1 MALLVIFIALISAWY
16 FGLAAFTAGLTVKH
30 WVLMGFVLGPL
41 AYLLFTAHRHL
52 ALRKIRCSE
61 EWILNS

>member
-16 FGLAAFTAGLTVKH
+16 FGLAAFTADLSVTY
-30 WVLMGFVLGPL
+30 WALLGFVLGPL
-41 AYLLFTAHRHL
+41 AYPLFTTHRNL

-61 EWILNS
+61 EGILNS

>member
-1 MALLVIFIALISAWY
+1 MVLLVIFIALISAWY

-30 WVLMGFVLGPL
+30 WVLLGFVLGPL
-41 AYLLFTAHRHL
+41 AYPLFTTHLHL

-61 EWILNS
+61 EGILNS

>member
-1 MALLVIFIALISAWY
+1 MVLLVIFIALISAWY

-30 WVLMGFVLGPL
+30 WVLLGPL
-41 AYLLFTAHRHL
+41 AYPLFTTHSHL

-61 EWILNS
+61 EGILNS